1 MQRVIPPKRGD
12 GPPTLSCP
20 VRSNSYITFADL
32 DSLLDLVPDP
42 TVVVDCD
49 LRVLAASRAAGP
61 LLGRRCSDL
70 AGLPVDEFLSGGVLD
85 PEAKLSVRRPDG
97 EEVPV
102 EISVRVVDVD
112 GGPALTV
119 AIRNVT
125 ERRGRAAALREAGER
140 FKRMFEDGPVA
151 MALVGDD
158 LVLAEV
164 NAAFCKLTGYSAEE
178 LGRLTFNDISHPDD
192 RDVGL
197 RLVRGTFAG
206 EMPGFKLDKRYLRK
220 DGEVVWVEVGVSSIR
235 DEEGRPIKIL
245 GVMQDITERRL
256 ALTHAHEELD
266 RLARER
272 DRILEFAGEGIYHVD
287 EDGRITFANPAAAE
301 MLDWPL
307 EALIGKPA
315 HELLH
320 HTHADGS
327 HFSRHDCPIH
337 GPSPERAVQ
346 HATDEVFWRRD
357 GRSFAV
363 HYTSAPV
370 REPDVAGAVVVF
382 TDVSEQVA
390 MQAALR
396 HARAREARE
405 RLKAA
410 EAERARWARELHDET
425 LQGLAA
431 LHVQLASRVRTG
443 TADEMVAQIR
453 RAQEQIES
461 EMDKLRGL
469 IADLRPVALDELG
482 LEASVQDLAE
492 RTQVVYGID
501 VDTRLELHD
510 TEGAPQRLAPDVETA
525 AYRIAQESLSNAARH
540 AGASRVFVE
549 LAKRDGALQIRV
561 TDDGGGFDP
570 DDESAGFGLRGLRER
585 VDLLAGELKI
595 GSQPGSGTQ
604 VTALLPVG

>member
-1 MQRVIPPKRGD
+1 M
-12 GPPTLSCP
+12 
-20 VRSNSYITFADL
+20 
-32 DSLLDLVPDP
+32 
-42 TVVVDCD
+42 
-49 LRVLAASRAAGP
+49 
-61 LLGRRCSDL
+61 
-70 AGLPVDEFLSGGVLD
+70 LD
-85 PEAKLSVRRPDG
+85 PEAKLDVRRPDG
-97 EEVPV
+97 SELPV
-102 EISVRVVDVD
+102 EISVRVIEVDS
-112 GGPALTV
+112 GPVLMV
-119 AIRNVT
+119 AIRDVT

-140 FKRMFEDGPVA
+140 FKRLFEDGPVA

-158 LVLAEV
+158 FVLAEV

-178 LGRLTFNDISHPDD
+178 LSGLTFNDISHPDD

-197 RLVRGTFAG
+197 RLVRGTFTG
-206 EMPGFKLDKRYLRK
+206 EIPAFKLDKRYLKK
-220 DGEVVWVEVGVSSIR
+220 DGEVVWVEVSVSSIR
-235 DEEGRPIKIL
+235 DEEGRPIKTL

-287 EDGRITFANPAAAE
+287 EDGRITFANPAAAK
-301 MLDWPL
+301 MLGWPL
-307 EALIGKPA
+307 EALLGKPA

-327 HFSRHDCPIH
+327 HFSRYDCPIH
-337 GPSPERAVQ
+337 GPSERAVR
-346 HATDEVFWRRD
+346 HATDDVFWRRD

-370 REPDVAGAVVVF
+370 SEPGVAGAVVVF

-390 MQAALR
+390 MQAAL
-396 HARAREARE
+396 HDARARAGRE

-443 TADEMVAQIR
+443 TVDEMVVQMR
-453 RAQEQIES
+453 EAQEQIES

-469 IADLRPVALDELG
+469 IADLRPAALDELG

-492 RTQVVYGID
+492 RTQVVYGIE

-549 LAKRDGALQIRV
+549 VAQRDGKLRICV

-570 DDESAGFGLRGLRER
+570 GGESSGFGLRGMRER
-585 VDLLAGELKI
+585 VDLLAGELEI
-595 GSQPGSGTQ
+595 GSQPGSGTK

>member
-1 MQRVIPPKRGD
+1 LRLGASP
-12 GPPTLSCP
+12 
-20 VRSNSYITFADL
+20 ITSADL
-32 DSLLDLVPDP
+32 HGLLDLVPDP
-42 TVVVDCD
+42 TVVVDRD
-49 LRVLAASRAAGP
+49 LRVVAASRAAG
-61 LLGRRCSDL
+61 LLLDRRRSDL
-70 AGLPVDEFLSGGVLD
+70 AGLSLDDFLPGGVLD
-85 PEAKLSVRRPDG
+85 PEAKLDVRRPDG
-97 EEVPV
+97 SELPV
-102 EISVRVVDVD
+102 EISVRVIEVDS
-112 GGPALTV
+112 GPVLMV
-119 AIRNVT
+119 AIRDVT

-140 FKRMFEDGPVA
+140 FKRLFEDGPVA

-178 LGRLTFNDISHPDD
+178 LSGLTFNDISHPDD

-197 RLVRGTFAG
+197 RLVRGTFTG
-206 EMPGFKLDKRYLRK
+206 EIPAFKLDKRYLKK
-220 DGEVVWVEVGVSSIR
+220 DGEVVWVEVSVSSIR
-235 DEEGRPIKIL
+235 DEEGRPIKTL

-287 EDGRITFANPAAAE
+287 EDGRITFANPAAAK
-301 MLDWPL
+301 MLGWPL
-307 EALIGKPA
+307 EALLGKPA

-327 HFSRHDCPIH
+327 HFSRYDCPIH
-337 GPSPERAVQ
+337 GPSERAVR
-346 HATDEVFWRRD
+346 HATDDVFWRRD

-370 REPDVAGAVVVF
+370 SEPGVAGAVVVF

-390 MQAALR
+390 MQAAL
-396 HARAREARE
+396 HDARARAARE

-443 TADEMVAQIR
+443 TVDEMVVQMR
-453 RAQEQIES
+453 EAQEQIES

-469 IADLRPVALDELG
+469 IADLRPAALDELG

-492 RTQVVYGID
+492 RTQVVYGIE

-549 LAKRDGALQIRV
+549 VAQRDGKLRICV

-570 DDESAGFGLRGLRER
+570 GGESSGFGLRGMRER
-585 VDLLAGELKI
+585 VDLLAGELEI
-595 GSQPGSGTQ
+595 GSQPGSGTK

>member
-1 MQRVIPPKRGD
+1 MRPGASP
-12 GPPTLSCP
+12 
-20 VRSNSYITFADL
+20 ITSAEL
-32 DSLLDLVPDP
+32 HSLLDLVPDP
-42 TVVVDCD
+42 TLVVDRD
-49 LRVLAASRAAGP
+49 LRVVAASRAASL
-61 LLGRRCSDL
+61 LLGRSHSDL
-70 AGLPVDEFLSGGVLD
+70 AGLSLDEFLPGGVLD
-85 PEAKLSVRRPDG
+85 PEAKLNVRRPDG
-97 EEVPV
+97 SELPV
-102 EISVRVVDVD
+102 EISVRVIEVD
-112 GGPALTV
+112 GGPALMV
-119 AIRNVT
+119 AIRDVT

-140 FKRMFEDGPVA
+140 FKRLFEDGPVA

-178 LGRLTFNDISHPDD
+178 LGGLTFNDISHPDD

-197 RLVRGTFAG
+197 RLVRGTFTG
-206 EMPGFKLDKRYLRK
+206 EIPGFKLDKRYLKK
-220 DGEVVWVEVGVSSIR
+220 DGEVVWVEVSVSSIR
-235 DEEGRPIKIL
+235 DEEGRPIKTL

-287 EDGRITFANPAAAE
+287 EDGRITFANPAAAT
-301 MLDWPL
+301 MLGWPL
-307 EALIGKPA
+307 EALLGKPA

-337 GPSPERAVQ
+337 GPSERAVQ
-346 HATDEVFWRRD
+346 HATDDVFWRRD

-370 REPDVAGAVVVF
+370 SEPGVAGAVVVF
-382 TDVSEQVA
+382 SDVTEQVA
-390 MQAALR
+390 MQAALQD
-396 HARAREARE
+396 ARARAARE

-443 TADEMVAQIR
+443 TVDEMVIRMR

-461 EMDKLRGL
+461 EMDKLRDL
-469 IADLRPVALDELG
+469 IADLRPAALDELG
-482 LEASVQDLAE
+482 LEASVRDLAE
-492 RTQVVYGID
+492 RTQVVYGIE

-510 TEGAPQRLAPDVETA
+510 VAGAPQRLAPDVETA
-525 AYRIAQESLSNAARH
+525 AYRITQESLSNAARH

-549 LAKRDGALQIRV
+549 VAQQGKALRIRV

-570 DDESAGFGLRGLRER
+570 DDESAGFGLRGMRER
-585 VDLLAGELKI
+585 VDLLAGELEI

>member
-1 MQRVIPPKRGD
+1 MRLGASP
-12 GPPTLSCP
+12 
-20 VRSNSYITFADL
+20 ITSADL
-32 DSLLDLVPDP
+32 HGLLDLVPDP
-42 TVVVDCD
+42 TVVVDRD
-49 LRVLAASRAAGP
+49 LRVVAASRAAG
-61 LLGRRCSDL
+61 LLLDRRHSDL
-70 AGLPVDEFLSGGVLD
+70 AGLSLDDFLPGGVLD
-85 PEAKLSVRRPDG
+85 PEAKLDVRRPDG
-97 EEVPV
+97 SELPV
-102 EISVRVVDVD
+102 EISVRVIEVDS
-112 GGPALTV
+112 GPVLMV
-119 AIRNVT
+119 AIRDVT

-140 FKRMFEDGPVA
+140 FKRLFEDGPVA

-178 LGRLTFNDISHPDD
+178 LSGLTFNDISHPDD

-197 RLVRGTFAG
+197 RLVRGTFTG
-206 EMPGFKLDKRYLRK
+206 EIPAFKLDKRYLKK
-220 DGEVVWVEVGVSSIR
+220 DGEVVWVEVSVSSIR
-235 DEEGRPIKIL
+235 DEEGRPIKTL

-287 EDGRITFANPAAAE
+287 EDGRITFANPAAAK
-301 MLDWPL
+301 MLGWPL
-307 EALIGKPA
+307 EALLGKPA

-327 HFSRHDCPIH
+327 HFSRYDCPIH
-337 GPSPERAVQ
+337 GPSERAVR
-346 HATDEVFWRRD
+346 HATDDVFWRRD

-370 REPDVAGAVVVF
+370 SEPGVAGAVVVF

-390 MQAALR
+390 MQAAL
-396 HARAREARE
+396 HDARARAARE

-443 TADEMVAQIR
+443 TVDEMVVQMR
-453 RAQEQIES
+453 EAQEQIES

-469 IADLRPVALDELG
+469 IADLRPAALDELG

-492 RTQVVYGID
+492 RTQVVYGIE

-549 LAKRDGALQIRV
+549 VAQRDGKLRICV

-570 DDESAGFGLRGLRER
+570 GGESSGFGLRGMRER
-585 VDLLAGELKI
+585 VDLLAGELEI
-595 GSQPGSGTQ
+595 GSQPGSGTK